1 MSADPSQHFERDYI
15 RLTERFKALSTF
27 SQFLQGIHRAFL
39 PAAAGHAPDLGP
51 LYEEVKALPDR
62 IRDDPPDRVK
72 ELIGDIEAKL
82 EAAAVRLRDSDMTLS
97 PSLTRRFFEKV
108 RPADDRIP
116 FYLLLFYLTRTD
128 KDEDLLDKVDY
139 LVTAAAAGSGNPA
152 TPAVRSREEIRA
164 LFERLLDGTEAASID
179 AEVAAQIAGAFDELA
194 SQIAATT
201 DFADLAEEGR
211 IESLRTLKR
220 QLARGQAQPEI
231 LTAVASCNLTARA
244 VFQRLYEKEQHA
256 LRESSER
263 IDELERRAG
272 NLDVGSA
279 ALVRHFRDSGR
290 TVQSQEA
297 EGSVRWRQVLE
308 LHEAAATA
316 LNVLAGWILD
326 SRAPGGAVSPEAEQ
340 PLREE
345 DKLFWEPCL
354 RRLHQAVDPARVEGA
369 GVPPDCRLEIWEA
382 QAAVRSASSSLL
394 SKSETALLYAAA
406 LRVKAESETEAARG
420 REGPEVPPDVFE
432 QAWATLAHVTDLD
445 HVFAELV
452 GAQVFS
458 GVMDEDEDVRQ
469 WMRTRLRL
477 IQAAAALWLE
487 LDRHVPTRGA

>member
-39 PAAAGHAPDLGP
+39 PGSAEPAPDLGP
-51 LYEEVKALPDR
+51 LYEEVKALPGRIREDPPDSVRER
-62 IRDDPPDRVK
+62 IRD
-72 ELIGDIEAKL
+72 IEARL
-82 EAAAVRLRDSDMTLS
+82 ETAAVGLRDSDMALS

-139 LVTAAAAGSGNPA
+139 LVTAAAAGSAAPG
-152 TPAVRSREEIRA
+152 TLAVRSREEIRA
-164 LFERLLDGTEAASID
+164 LFEKLLDGTEAASID
-179 AEVAAQIAGAFDELA
+179 AEVTAQIAGAFDELA
-194 SQIAATT
+194 SQIAATA
-201 DFADLAEEGR
+201 DFAGLAEEGR

-220 QLARGQAQPEI
+220 QLARGQVQPEI
-231 LTAVASCNLTARA
+231 LTAVAACNLTARA
-244 VFQRLYEKEQHA
+244 VFQRLYEKERNA
-256 LRESSER
+256 LRETSER

-272 NLDVGSA
+272 ALDVGSA
-279 ALVRHFRDSGR
+279 ALVRRFRDSGR
-290 TVQSQEA
+290 TVESQEA
-297 EGSVRWRQVLE
+297 EGSLRWRQLLE
-308 LHEAAATA
+308 LHEAAAAA
-316 LNVLAGWILD
+316 LNVLHGWIPD
-326 SRAPGGAVSPEAEQ
+326 SRAIVEEGSPEAER

-345 DKLFWEPCL
+345 DERFWKPCL
-354 RRLHQAVDPARVEGA
+354 RRLREAVDPAGRDA
-369 GVPPDCRLEIWEA
+369 LPDCHLEPWEA
-382 QAAVRSASSSLL
+382 DAAVRSSSSSLL
-394 SKSETALLYAAA
+394 SKAESVVLYAAA
-406 LRVKAESETEAARG
+406 LRVKAESETEAARR
-420 REGPEVPPDVFE
+420 REGPEVPADVLE
-432 QAWATLAHVTDLD
+432 QARETLAHVTELD

-458 GVMDEDEDVRQ
+458 GAKDEDEDVRQ

-487 LDRHVPTRGA
+487 LDRPKGS

>member
-1 MSADPSQHFERDYI
+1 MSADPNQHFGRDYI

-39 PAAAGHAPDLGP
+39 PGSAEPAPDLGP

-62 IRDDPPDRVK
+62 IREDPPESVR
-72 ELIGDIEAKL
+72 ERIRDIEARL
-82 EAAAVRLRDSDMTLS
+82 ETAAVGLRDSDMALS

-139 LVTAAAAGSGNPA
+139 LVTAAAAGSGAPG
-152 TPAVRSREEIRA
+152 TLAVRSREEIRA
-164 LFERLLDGTEAASID
+164 LFEKLLDGTDAASID
-179 AEVAAQIAGAFDELA
+179 NEVTAQIAGAFDELA
-194 SQIAATT
+194 SQIAATA
-201 DFADLAEEGR
+201 DFAGLAEEGR

-220 QLARGQAQPEI
+220 QLARGQVQPEI
-231 LTAVASCNLTARA
+231 LTAVAACNLTARA
-244 VFQRLYEKEQHA
+244 VFQRLYEKERHA
-256 LRESSER
+256 LRETSER

-272 NLDVGSA
+272 ALDVGSA
-279 ALVRHFRDSGR
+279 ALVRRFRDSGR
-290 TVQSQEA
+290 TVESQEA
-297 EGSVRWRQVLE
+297 EGSLRWRQLLE
-308 LHEAAATA
+308 LHEAAAAA
-316 LNVLAGWILD
+316 LNVLHGWIPD
-326 SRAPGGAVSPEAEQ
+326 SRPIVEEGSPEAEL

-345 DKLFWEPCL
+345 DKEFWRPCL
-354 RRLHQAVDPARVEGA
+354 RRLQEAVDPARVEGPA
-369 GVPPDCRLEIWEA
+369 APPDCHLERWETA
-382 QAAVRSASSSLL
+382 AAVRSTSSSLL
-394 SKSETALLYAAA
+394 SKAENVVLYATA

-420 REGPEVPPDVFE
+420 RTGPEVPADLLE
-432 QAWATLAHVTDLD
+432 QARATLSHVTELD

-458 GVMDEDEDVRQ
+458 GAKDEDEDVRQ

-487 LDRHVPTRGA
+487 LDRPVS